1 MESVWDARDRL
12 IDGLSRITGISKK
25 KINEYA
31 ERSDVLHVID
41 HPAVLDIT
49 DQQYQKI
56 IQLREFLGAYQVHR
70 KAEWGSQELLSD
82 TERTKNYFLSQLAYY
97 REREMLLCAFLDSN
111 LGVISCEKVS
121 EGTINAV
128 AVFPREIGKRVL
140 QLDAAAIIL
149 AHNHPSGNLKPS
161 QADIELTENI
171 QKLLR
176 HFDVPILDH
185 IIVGGDRGIS
195 MREEAV
201 IQFDRSSTGS
211 AFTKVSEGED
221 MEYER

>member
-1 MESVWDARDRL
+1 MKEK
-12 IDGLSRITGISKK
+12 T
-25 KINEYA
+25 A
-31 ERSDVLHVID
+31 E
-41 HPAVLDIT
+41 
-49 DQQYQKI
+49 
-56 IQLREFLGAYQVHR
+56 
-70 KAEWGSQELLSD
+70 
-82 TERTKNYFLSQLAYY
+82 
-97 REREMLLCAFLDSN
+97 
-111 LGVISCEKVS
+111 
-121 EGTINAV
+121 
-128 AVFPREIGKRVL
+128 KR
-140 QLDAAAIIL
+140 QDAAAIIL

-211 AFTKVSEGED
+211 AFTKVSERED